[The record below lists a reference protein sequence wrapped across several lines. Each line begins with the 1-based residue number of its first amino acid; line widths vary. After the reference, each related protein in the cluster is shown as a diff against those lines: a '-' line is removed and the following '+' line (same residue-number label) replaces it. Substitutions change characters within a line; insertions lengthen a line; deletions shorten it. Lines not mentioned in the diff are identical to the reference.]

1 MDNWAYIT
9 NDYNSELMDRL
20 QVADLDGVEAIDW
33 LRENIRDLRV
43 MGEDGSLGGELLEV
57 LIEITQELI
66 TEIEDDMLDEITG
79 VDEIEKI
86 EKLNI

>member
-1 MDNWAYIT
+1 M
-9 NDYNSELMDRL
+9 E
-20 QVADLDGVEAIDW
+20 
-33 LRENIRDLRV
+33 
-43 MGEDGSLGGELLEV
+43 EDGSIGGELLVV

-66 TEIEDDMLDEITG
+66 TEIEDTIVDEITG